1 MKKRYAAVLLGEPA
15 TPRGVIDAPIP
26 VAVNGVSTLR
36 EARTIY
42 AVERVVP
49 SLKAESLTLI
59 HFAPRTGRT
68 HQLRRH
74 AADVLRCPI
83 VGDALYDG
91 GGAAAMQFRRRGL
104 FLCARYLE
112 LDHPC
117 VPGERLRVE
126 IPLPAKFE
134 DLLSRE
140 SDRFEGLA

>member
-1 MKKRYAAVLLGEPA
+1 M
-15 TPRGVIDAPIP
+15 
-26 VAVNGVSTLR
+26 
-36 EARTIY
+36 
-42 AVERVVP
+42 P
-49 SLKAESLTLI
+49 SLKAESLTLV

-126 IPLPAKFE
+126 IPLPAKFD
-134 DLLSRE
+134 DLLARE
-140 SDRFEGLA
+140 SDRFERLA